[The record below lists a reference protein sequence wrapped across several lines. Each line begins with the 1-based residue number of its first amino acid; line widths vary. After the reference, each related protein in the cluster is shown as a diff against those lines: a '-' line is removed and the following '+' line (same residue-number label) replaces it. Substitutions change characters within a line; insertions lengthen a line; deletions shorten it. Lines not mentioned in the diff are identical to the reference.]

1 MGLEGGRVISAVV
14 PTPRKNTTRRVFIVW
29 YIYIYVCMPGY
40 THQSQQPDIQP
51 SSKAV
56 WLKSD

>member
-29 YIYIYVCMPGY
+29 YIYMYVCQVILTNHNSLIYNPQVKQFG
-40 THQSQQPDIQP
+40 
-51 SSKAV
+51 
-56 WLKSD
+56 